1 MLSYTAVDL
10 TKLPAPNVVEALD
23 FETIFAEILADF
35 QSRDSSYDA
44 LLESDPAY
52 KILEAAAFREL
63 LIRQRVNEAC
73 RAVMLAYASDSDLDQ
88 IGGNYDVERLLITP
102 GDSDAVPPL
111 DPVYESDADFKRRI
125 QLSLEG
131 KSTAGPE
138 GAYKYHGLS
147 ANGDVKD
154 VDVYSP
160 TPGGVTVSVLSRT
173 GDGTPSQEILDAVE
187 ATLTAKTVRPLT
199 DEVTV
204 QAANIVSYSVDATLH
219 LFDGPEAEI
228 VRQAAISAVNA
239 HVSERHMMGLDVSR
253 SGIYSALHVEG
264 VEKVVLS
271 APVSDQ
277 AITNV
282 QAAYCSSV
290 SVAVA

>member
-1 MLSYTAVDL
+1 MSNYTAVDL
-10 TKLPAPNVVEALD
+10 TKLPVPDVVEALD
-23 FETIFAEILADF
+23 FETIFAALLADF
-35 QSRDSSYDA
+35 QSRDSAYDA

-52 KILEAAAFREL
+52 KVLEAAAFREL

-73 RAVMLAYASDSDLDQ
+73 RAVMLAYASESDLDQ

-102 GDSDAVPPL
+102 GDPEAVPPVE
-111 DPVYESDADFKRRI
+111 PVYESDTDFRRRI

-147 ANGDVKD
+147 ADADVKD

-160 TPGGVTVSVLSRT
+160 APGVVTVTVLSRT
-173 GDGTPSQEILDAVE
+173 ANGVPPQATLDAVE
-187 ATLTAKTVRPLT
+187 ASLTAKDVRPLT
-199 DEVTV
+199 DQVTV
-204 QAANIVSYSVDATLH
+204 QAATIVNYTVDADLH

-228 VRQAAISAVNA
+228 VRQAAIAAVNA
-239 HVSERHMMGLDVSR
+239 HVAERHMMGLDVSR

-264 VEKVVLS
+264 VEKVILT
-271 APVSDQ
+271 APASDQ
-277 AITNV
+277 AITNI

-290 SVAVA
+290 TVVVA